1 MALDQALYEAY
12 IAILKEELVPALG
25 CTEPIALAYASAKAA
40 QLLGG
45 TPERIVARCSGNIIK
60 NVKGVVVPGTDGLR
74 GIETAVLLGAVGG
87 DADKELEVLQG
98 VTAEDLAET
107 KRLLAQKLCEVELLQ
122 TKAKLHIIVEMF
134 SGAHRSL
141 VEIVHSHT
149 GIVRLEQDDRVL
161 LSIPFT
167 EETVEAN
174 QTDPSCLNVRSI
186 VAFAN
191 EVRMEDVEPILLPQI
206 QCNSAIS
213 QHGLSHPYGACI
225 GRTLLETCGTDVRT
239 RARAAAAA
247 GSDARMGG
255 CEMPVIINSGS
266 GNQGMTVSLPVIEY
280 AKELG
285 ASQETLCRALCVS
298 NLIAI
303 HQKASIGRL
312 SAYCGAVSAAAGA
325 GAAITYLYGGSVE
338 DISTTIS
345 NTLANVAGIVCDGAK
360 ASCAAK
366 IATSVDAAILAHSMT
381 MRHAAFHPGQGIVL
395 DTIEQTIEG
404 VAKLARAGMQHTD
417 TEILGLLVGC

>member
-134 SGAHRSL
+134 SGSHRSL

-247 GSDARMGG
+247 GSTRAWAA
-255 CEMPVIINSGS
+255 V
-266 GNQGMTVSLPVIEY
+266 
-280 AKELG
+280 K
-285 ASQETLCRALCVS
+285 CRSSSTPAP
-298 NLIAI
+298 AI
-303 HQKASIGRL
+303 
-312 SAYCGAVSAAAGA
+312 
-325 GAAITYLYGGSVE
+325 
-338 DISTTIS
+338 
-345 NTLANVAGIVCDGAK
+345 
-360 ASCAAK
+360 
-366 IATSVDAAILAHSMT
+366 
-381 MRHAAFHPGQGIVL
+381 
-395 DTIEQTIEG
+395 
-404 VAKLARAGMQHTD
+404 RA
-417 TEILGLLVGC
+417 

>member
-134 SGAHRSL
+134 SGSHRSL

-266 GNQGMTVSLPVIEY
+266 GNQGITASVPVWKY
-280 AKELG
+280 GKLMG
-285 ASQETLCRALCVS
+285 ADDDTILRAVCLS
-298 NLIAI
+298 DLITI
-303 HQKASIGRL
+303 HQKTGIGRL
-312 SAYCGAVSAAAGA
+312 SAYCGAVSAGVGA
-325 GAAITYLYGGSVE
+325 GCGIAWLRGADCEG
-338 DISTTIS
+338 ISHTLENAVAMIS
-345 NTLANVAGIVCDGAK
+345 GCICDGAK
-360 ASCAAK
+360 ASCASK
-366 IATSVDAAILAHSMT
+366 IAMGVDC
-381 MRHAAFHPGQGIVL
+381 G
-395 DTIEQTIEG
+395 
-404 VAKLARAGMQHTD
+404 
-417 TEILGLLVGC
+417 ILGYDMYAGGNNFRPGDGILGNDVEDTVRNVGVLAAQGMRETDRVILKIMTE

>member
-1 MALDQALYEAY
+1 MRGLFKNKPL
-12 IAILKEELVPALG
+12 IIMLV
-25 CTEPIALAYASAKAA
+25 
-40 QLLGG
+40 
-45 TPERIVARCSGNIIK
+45 
-60 NVKGVVVPGTDGLR
+60 
-74 GIETAVLLGAVGG
+74 AVLLLGVLAFITSADRSVSWVESTLGSVFQPVQTFAAKASNSIIG
-87 DADKELEVLQG
+87 FFFRIFKTSDADKELEVLQG

-134 SGAHRSL
+134 SGSHRSL

-404 VAKLARAGMQHTD
+404 VAKIARDGMQQTD
-417 TEILGLLVGC
+417 TEILGLMVGC